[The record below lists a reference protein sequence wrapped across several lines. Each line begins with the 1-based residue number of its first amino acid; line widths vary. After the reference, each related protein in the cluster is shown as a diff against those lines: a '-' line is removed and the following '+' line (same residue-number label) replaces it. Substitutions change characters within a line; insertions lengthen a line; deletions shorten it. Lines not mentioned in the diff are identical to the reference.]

1 MTLELNR
8 LNRRFSDYP
17 ALNDVSLSIAP
28 GEFLALLGP
37 SGSGKTTLLRILAG
51 LDYPE
56 SGQVTFNGKDYL
68 AAAPRERNVGLVFQ
82 HYALFRH
89 LTVAENVAFGL
100 RVRSRRVRP
109 KRAEIDARV
118 DHLLKRVQL
127 DGFGK
132 RYPSQLSGG
141 QRQRVAL
148 ARALAVEPDLLLL
161 DEPFGALD
169 AQVRVT
175 LRRWLRRLHE
185 ELQLTTVFV
194 THDQEEALELAD
206 RIAVMN
212 RGRIEQVGTPREIY
226 QQPATPFVCEFIGK
240 ANRLAL
246 RREGERFAA
255 GGWTFA
261 NDPWMG
267 EHAQAIAYV
276 RPEHLTLSATPMP
289 GAWRARLR
297 HVYLA
302 GSVAHL
308 DLEVAAL
315 DHALEADIASEDL
328 ARMGLRDGDG
338 LYVSPSHAVIFPLER
353 DGAPIASDRWLWRAG
368 MVTPPTRL
376 PMVRRSEAE
385 LGAHRVDGGIQR

>member
-1 MTLELNR
+1 MTLELSH
-8 LNRRFSDYP
+8 LSRRFTDYP
-17 ALNDVSLSIAP
+17 ALDDVSLVIAP

-51 LDYPE
+51 LDYPDA
-56 SGQVTFNGKDYL
+56 GTVRLDGDDFL
-68 AAAPRERNVGLVFQ
+68 AAQAHKRKVGLVFQ

-100 RVRSRRVRP
+100 RVRSRKARPSRAQITERVQQ
-109 KRAEIDARV
+109 
-118 DHLLKRVQL
+118 LLKRVQL
-127 DGFGK
+127 DDHGH

-175 LRRWLRRLHE
+175 LRRWLRELHE
-185 ELQLTTVFV
+185 DLELTTVFV
-194 THDQEEALELAD
+194 THDQEEALGLAD

-212 RGRIEQVGTPREIY
+212 RGRIEQVGSPEAIY

-240 ANRLAL
+240 VNKIPLTYTNHRLSAGDWVL
-246 RREGERFAA
+246 EG
-255 GGWTFA
+255 
-261 NDPWMG
+261 DPWNG
-267 EHAQAIAYV
+267 RHANVVAYV
-276 RPEHLTLSATPMP
+276 RPEHLSLGGTDTQP
-289 GAWRARLR
+289 GWMARLR

-308 DLEVAAL
+308 ELYVPSIDQT
-315 DHALEADIASEDL
+315 LEADVAGEDVAQLGLQSGTELHVAPRNAIVFALSDAGEAS
-328 ARMGLRDGDG
+328 AQG
-338 LYVSPSHAVIFPLER
+338 
-353 DGAPIASDRWLWRAG
+353 RWVWQA
-368 MVTPPTRL
+368 
-376 PMVRRSEAE
+376 
-385 LGAHRVDGGIQR
+385 